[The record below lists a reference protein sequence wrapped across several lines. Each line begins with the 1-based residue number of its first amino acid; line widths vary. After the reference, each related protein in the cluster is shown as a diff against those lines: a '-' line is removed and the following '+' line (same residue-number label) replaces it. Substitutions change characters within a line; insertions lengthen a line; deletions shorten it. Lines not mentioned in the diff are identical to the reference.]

1 MVFGFFKTKRSAR
14 SKKNG
19 KSTVEAG
26 PPATHDRPSP
36 FPNPLAL
43 HPPNRLH
50 FMPESK
56 GQQETARL
64 ISGDLSATADLSDLI
79 SRADRLSKLAPELNM
94 GGLVATQRLL
104 KTGGGDAHELLAEQA
119 RAEERLKARHDRVLP
134 RVHLQVS
141 IKNHSMTSKFSENSP
156 AKASCDVCK
165 ACLEQCSACYHA
177 AKTAYPPRSR
187 TPSPEKLAR
196 LDKRPVPMG
205 YDLASAASICSS
217 LMDSVIEDLHDHVS
231 FNSAEG
237 EDEDEGEI
245 CQVTTCQLGVVQKG
259 AKVVNIGP
267 ASSEC
272 CSTVI
277 RLAVPFDSPRYYSL
291 PYADLARPD
300 SPTLP
305 IEFPA
310 PLFSRSR

>member
-1 MVFGFFKTKRSAR
+1 MVFGFFKIKRSAH

-19 KSTVEAG
+19 IATVEAG
-26 PPATHDRPSP
+26 PPASHDRPSP

-43 HPPNRLH
+43 NPPNRLH
-50 FMPESK
+50 FIPEPK

-64 ISGDLSATADLSDLI
+64 ISGDLSATADLSHLI
-79 SRADRLSKLAPELNM
+79 SCADRLSKLAPELNM

-104 KTGGGDAHELLAEQA
+104 KTGGADASELLADQA
-119 RAEERLKARHDRVLP
+119 RAEERLKARHNRTLP
-134 RVHLQVS
+134 RVHLKVS
-141 IKNHSMTSKFSENSP
+141 IKSNSVTSKFTEDLPVNT
-156 AKASCDVCK
+156 SCD
-165 ACLEQCSACYHA
+165 ACRACFEQCSACYHA
-177 AKTAYPPRSR
+177 AETGSPPRSR
-187 TPSPEKLAR
+187 NPSPEKLAR

-205 YDLASAASICSS
+205 YDLASPASICSS
-217 LMDSVIEDLHDHVS
+217 VEDLHNHAS
-231 FNSAEG
+231 LNSAEC

-259 AKVVNIGP
+259 AKIINIGS
-267 ASSEC
+267 ASSKC
-272 CSTVI
+272 CSTVV

-305 IEFPA
+305 AEFPA
-310 PLFSRSR
+310 PLFSKRK